1 MPRFESKNAVSPRPR
16 KFPPEV
22 LTDAEVR
29 LLLDACGRYGW
40 TALRHR
46 ALIGLIYRSG
56 LRIGEAIGV
65 CPKDINFA
73 EGSIRVLRAKYG
85 HVRTVGIDPGATDLV
100 QDWLAAR
107 ASIGAGDAD
116 PLFCT
121 ASGKSLSTAFVRR
134 LMPALAKKAGIA
146 KRVHAHGFRHTHAAQ
161 LRAEGVDIAVI
172 SRQLGHANLLT
183 TIRYLDH
190 LAPEAVVRAIR
201 ARTWAAATTPP
212 KP

>member
-22 LTDAEVR
+22 LTDEEVR

-56 LRIGEAIGV
+56 LRVGEAIGV
-65 CPKDINFA
+65 CPKDLNVA
-73 EGSIRVLRAKYG
+73 HGSLRVLKAKYG
-85 HVRTVGIDPGATDLV
+85 HVRTVGIDPGATALV
-100 QDWLAAR
+100 QEWMAAR
-107 ASIGAGDAD
+107 ASIGVGDAH

-121 ASGKSLSTAFVRR
+121 SSGRPLTTAFVRR
-134 LMPALAKKAGIA
+134 LLPQLAKRSGIA
-146 KRVHAHGFRHTHAAQ
+146 KRVHAHGFRHTHAAE
-161 LRAEGVDIAVI
+161 LRAEGVDVAVI

-190 LAPEAVVRAIR
+190 LAPEAVVRTIS
-201 ARTWAAATTPP
+201 ARTWSPTTTPP
-212 KP
+212 QR